1 MFNTLPGDLSQAP
14 AAPET
19 VRALVADDDASS
31 RLFLV
36 EALRGLGLDAQAC
49 NDGQAAIALAH
60 DEAFDLLLLDCRMP
74 GAGAEE
80 VLAALRRDP
89 GARSSDC
96 TAVATSAEMDASERQ
111 RLLAAEFSEVLQKP
125 CNVADLR
132 RILTLVQAGAGAM
145 PLLDDAQ
152 ALATMGDSEVVK
164 AMRTLLRAEL
174 VGLYQDLDVLREDTE
189 ALAGR
194 LHRLRSSCGFCGAS
208 ALGTQATVLQ
218 RHLKLGHSGSMAPLS
233 RFRRALLAT
242 IDALESSGA
251 A

>member
-1 MFNTLPGDLSQAP
+1 
-14 AAPET
+14 
-19 VRALVADDDASS
+19 
-31 RLFLV
+31 
-36 EALRGLGLDAQAC
+36 
-49 NDGQAAIALAH
+49 
-60 DEAFDLLLLDCRMP
+60 
-74 GAGAEE
+74 
-80 VLAALRRDP
+80 
-89 GARSSDC
+89 
-96 TAVATSAEMDASERQ
+96 MDASERQ
-111 RLLAAEFSEVLQKP
+111 RLLAAEFSEVLQKH